1 MAISPSDFYTLF
13 LFGAVSLIIFFLAF
27 IAGLLLGD

>member
-1 MAISPSDFYTLF
+1 MVSSDFYILM
-13 LFGAVSLIIFFLAF
+13 LFGAIPLLIFFLAF

>member
-1 MAISPSDFYTLF
+1 MTSSDFYILM
-13 LFGAVSLIIFFLAF
+13 LFGAVSLILFFLAF